1 MHPPWSEPASRE
13 GTRAISRYDS
23 RTFRTSFIS
32 AADRTRLSP
41 ASTSKMG
48 NAAGTLGVVINE
60 ASATAGGALSGV
72 VYVMVNSEIN
82 AEYLMVTVGGEEYAL
97 VAWRQTTGSGDNRKT
112 VTKRRRYRRALLH
125 MDAGLADFSAT
136 GGKLA
141 PGRYEFPF
149 TLRLPVGLPSSM
161 SSHGPHGS
169 KCRITYSISARLGR
183 PGFFTS
189 DFRTARQVLVSS
201 APLPPLPNPVFV
213 EPDTQQVNF
222 CCCFNRGSMTLGA
235 SLDDTAVERGGT
247 VGVGLA
253 CKNDSTSEIL
263 GVDIEVTEHVRWG
276 PVNGGGRH
284 NDRSRVIARISVDP
298 SQVMGTQALSAEQRQ
313 ASSGMSAHH
322 ANYSTLFHQLSTASG
337 TRAIL
342 NLPPDARDSYV
353 GSAIKTWTTM
363 SLTLRTGSC
372 ITNPALSLSLRV
384 GSPRPYTPLTQA
396 VAFPA
401 VGAQPIPIVVAVPI
415 VLETPLEP
423 LEDEKNSIASKP
435 ADWSGAIV
443 APIVEVPM
451 ATAVLGGSDVT
462 EGDDDEGAA
471 AATLV
476 TGGVVQEII
485 SVQGLKA
492 EMDRSLDDYTML
504 NQKIQGTDTATSSA
518 WRAALAAISPP
529 EFGELVGRVNLEF
542 DQPKFATTLASVL
555 TGGVTVQH
563 VVCAVR
569 ATHPMYKASMVQALV
584 PLCASNGIQLD
595 ANAGALIRQ
604 QLSPWD
610 QVVCGDVLPPP
621 LQGP

>member
-1 MHPPWSEPASRE
+1 MHHR
-13 GTRAISRYDS
+13 
-23 RTFRTSFIS
+23 
-32 AADRTRLSP
+32 DRSHLGSSQQAP
-41 ASTSKMG
+41 KMG

-60 ASATAGGALSGV
+60 ASATAGGVLSGV
-72 VYVMVNSEIN
+72 VYVMVNSAIN
-82 AEYLMVTVGGEEYAL
+82 AEYLMVTVDGEEYAL
-97 VAWRQTTGSGDNRKT
+97 VAWKHTTGTGDNRKT
-112 VTKRRRYRRALLH
+112 VTKRRRYRRSLLR

-149 TLRLPVGLPSSM
+149 TLRLPGGLPSSM

-183 PGFFTS
+183 PGSFTS
-189 DFRTARQVLVSS
+189 DFRTARQVIVSS
-201 APLPPLPNPVFV
+201 APLPPLPTPVFV

-235 SLDDTAVERGGT
+235 TLDDTAVGRGGT

-263 GVDIEVTEHVRWG
+263 GMHIVVTEHVRWG

-284 NDRSRVIARISVDP
+284 NDRSRVLAQISVDP
-298 SQVMGTQALSAEQRQ
+298 SQVMGTQALSAEQRE
-313 ASSGMSAHH
+313 AASGMSAHD

-337 TRAIL
+337 TRAML
-342 NLPPDARDSYV
+342 NLPPNARDSYV
-353 GSAIKTWTTM
+353 GSVIKTWTTM

-372 ITNPALSLSLRV
+372 ITNPQLSLSLRV

-396 VAFPA
+396 VAYPVA
-401 VGAQPIPIVVAVPI
+401 GVTPIPIVEAVPI

-423 LEDEKNSIASKP
+423 LDDEKNSLASKP
-435 ADWSGAIV
+435 ADWSGAVV
-443 APIVEVPM
+443 APIMEVPM

-471 AATLV
+471 AAAEV
-476 TGGVVQEII
+476 AGGVAQEIL
-485 SVQGLKA
+485 SVQGLRA

-504 NQKIQGTDTATSSA
+504 KQKIEGTDAAMSSA

-529 EFGELVGRVNLEF
+529 DFGELVGRVNLEF
-542 DQPKFATTLASVL
+542 DQPKFAAALAGVQSD
-555 TGGVTVQH
+555 GVTVQH
-563 VVCAVR
+563 IVWAVR
-569 ATHPMYKASMVQALV
+569 ATDPMYKASMVQALV
-584 PLCASNGIQLD
+584 PLCASELD
-595 ANAGALIRQ
+595 ANAGALIRRE
-604 QLSPWD
+604 LSSWD
-610 QVVCGDVLPPP
+610 QVVCGGVLPPP